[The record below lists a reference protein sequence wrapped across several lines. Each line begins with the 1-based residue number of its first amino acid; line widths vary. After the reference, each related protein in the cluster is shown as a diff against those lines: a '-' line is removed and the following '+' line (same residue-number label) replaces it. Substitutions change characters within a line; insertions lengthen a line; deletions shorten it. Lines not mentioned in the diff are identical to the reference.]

1 VRTVT
6 LDASNLLHRQI
17 ALLFRVVVLEKG
29 GQFFFVT
36 ASEEVSLLSSLDLKL
51 EGSLMDFRAALDTGI
66 EFEWE
71 DDPEDPFEDPDENY
85 VLGTVVSVFSE
96 SERVQMSHELE
107 EVYKDQV
114 RVADSYLELACGLEI
129 RHE

>member
-114 RVADSYLELACGLEI
+114 RVADSYLELACGLEV